1 MFKGSS
7 ETKFLSINAS
17 IDNMRS
23 VSFEIL
29 LDPKYPTMDS
39 GRDKTSIKGSQ
50 TNVAESTQP
59 LLETVSGD
67 VPKGTPEKEGIEVE
81 SSLQKGSSNKDIT
94 DHEDGERRRLRPLTC
109 IDSFTRS
116 MNLLDRD
123 CNHIND
129 HINVV
134 FEEVLAEPRA
144 NQSFDQVWRF
154 AYVLF
159 AGTKFWAY
167 RVLAAAC
174 AVPCGLM
181 WGFIFSLL
189 TIASVWIIT
198 PAMKVVEVLL
208 HVVIRVWG
216 GAVRAILDPV
226 FQSASLLVHAKK
238 EKIHP
243 PYIQEIV

>member
-1 MFKGSS
+1 MM
-7 ETKFLSINAS
+7 E
-17 IDNMRS
+17 
-23 VSFEIL
+23 
-29 LDPKYPTMDS
+29 S
-39 GRDKTSIKGSQ
+39 GRDKTSMKGSQ
-50 TNVAESTQP
+50 TNIAESTQP
-59 LLETVSGD
+59 LLETVSGVGD
-67 VPKGTPEKEGIEVE
+67 VQKEMPEKEGIEIE
-81 SSLQKGSSNKDIT
+81 SSLPKGSSIKDIT
-94 DHEDGERRRLRPLTC
+94 DHEDGERRRPLTC
-109 IDSFTRS
+109 IDTFTRS

-134 FEEVLAEPRA
+134 FEEILAEPRS

-181 WGFIFSLL
+181 WGIIFSLL
-189 TIASVWIIT
+189 TLASVWVIT

-208 HVVIRVWG
+208 HVIIRVWG

-226 FQSASLLVHAKK
+226 FQSASILVNTKK
-238 EKIHP
+238 P